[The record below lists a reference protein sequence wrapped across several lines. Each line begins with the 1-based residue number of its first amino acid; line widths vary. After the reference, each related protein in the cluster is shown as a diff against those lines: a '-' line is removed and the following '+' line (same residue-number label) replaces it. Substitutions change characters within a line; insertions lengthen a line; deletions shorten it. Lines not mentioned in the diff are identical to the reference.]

1 MKKFKIKNQRGLAR
15 YLKNRG
21 KIDMFFM
28 VNYGKLIT
36 KETHIAIIIGSGYNK
51 KEELGQVHFD

>member
-1 MKKFKIKNQRGLAR
+1 MAR

-36 KETHIAIIIGSGYNK
+36 KDTHIAIIIGSGYNK

>member
-51 KEELGQVHFD
+51 KKELGQVHFD

>member
-21 KIDMFFM
+21 KIDIFFM
-28 VNYGKLIT
+28 LNYGKLIT

>member
-1 MKKFKIKNQRGLAR
+1 
-15 YLKNRG
+15 
-21 KIDMFFM
+21 MFFM

-51 KEELGQVHFD
+51 KKELGQVHFD